1 MSFKK
6 TFALLLLSVLVAFG
20 AAAEE
25 KDGNGKNHPY
35 GMDIAMGIVGV
46 NRTEINRTDLNIV
59 KLERSFTGI
68 EIVPMKINAYVCP
81 WLGNHLG
88 IYGSIGIVPNVD
100 VKFKEKINGVESK
113 TINAAFDCG
122 FEFMVGPAFGVD
134 LGSSSVRFQ
143 IGVPFHVI
151 VGGGVLF
158 TESGWRN
165 NRYEPDDVYGFNY
178 SAYGIGLTPQFRFM
192 ANRRCSFVVG
202 MDFVYD
208 FVYNRTFEQKI
219 NGVTVRESDTNGAD
233 RTHRFAWT
241 PYLGLGINFGD

>member
-100 VKFKEKINGVESK
+100 VKFKEKINGV
-113 TINAAFDCG
+113 
-122 FEFMVGPAFGVD
+122 
-134 LGSSSVRFQ
+134 
-143 IGVPFHVI
+143 
-151 VGGGVLF
+151 
-158 TESGWRN
+158 
-165 NRYEPDDVYGFNY
+165 
-178 SAYGIGLTPQFRFM
+178 
-192 ANRRCSFVVG
+192 
-202 MDFVYD
+202 
-208 FVYNRTFEQKI
+208 
-219 NGVTVRESDTNGAD
+219 
-233 RTHRFAWT
+233 
-241 PYLGLGINFGD
+241 

>member
-1 MSFKK
+1 
-6 TFALLLLSVLVAFG
+6 
-20 AAAEE
+20 
-25 KDGNGKNHPY
+25 
-35 GMDIAMGIVGV
+35 
-46 NRTEINRTDLNIV
+46 
-59 KLERSFTGI
+59 
-68 EIVPMKINAYVCP
+68 
-81 WLGNHLG
+81 
-88 IYGSIGIVPNVD
+88 
-100 VKFKEKINGVESK
+100 
-113 TINAAFDCG
+113 
-122 FEFMVGPAFGVD
+122 MVGPAFGVD

-143 IGVPFHVI
+143 IGVPFHMI

-158 TESGWRN
+158 TESSWRN
-165 NRYEPDDVYGFNY
+165 NKYEPDGVYGFNY